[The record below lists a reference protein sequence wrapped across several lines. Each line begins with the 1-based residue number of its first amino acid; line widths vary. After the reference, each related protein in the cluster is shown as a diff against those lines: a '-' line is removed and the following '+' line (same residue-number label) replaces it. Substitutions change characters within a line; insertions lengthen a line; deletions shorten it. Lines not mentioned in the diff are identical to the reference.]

1 MSDPEKFD
9 DVTQQLVTGLDE
21 VHVPPA
27 VLRASAR
34 RRGVPVFAVA
44 ASGLVIVVA
53 LAVGTSLRRGDGG
66 VAGPGAAATETPAA
80 TATRTPTPTD
90 IRAAR
95 SLPESEAKRL
105 VESTALAVVDALKQ
119 KDGTKLA
126 ALAHPSKGVR
136 FSAYP
141 YVRTDFDQVLMAAD
155 LAGAFTDPTVRLWGI
170 RDGKGDDIRTT
181 FAAYYASYI
190 YDVDF
195 AKAPEVA
202 YNRAIG
208 KGNSTDNSA
217 TAYPDAVM
225 VEFHYPGFDQ
235 TYGGMDW
242 RSLRLF
248 LEQKDGT
255 WYLVGVVHGQWTI

>member
-27 VLRASAR
+27 ALRASAR
-34 RRGVPVFAVA
+34 RRGVPIFAIAGSAVVVVA
-44 ASGLVIVVA
+44 ALLVGA
-53 LAVGTSLRRGDGG
+53 SLRRDNGG
-66 VAGPGAAATETPAA
+66 VANPGVAATATPVA
-80 TATRTPTPTD
+80 TATRTPAPTD

-95 SLPESEAKRL
+95 SLPEAEAKRL
-105 VESTALAVVDALKQ
+105 VETTALAVVDALKT
-119 KDGTKLA
+119 KDGIKLA
-126 ALAHPSKGVR
+126 ALAHPTKGVR

-141 YVRTDFDQVLMAAD
+141 FVRTDFDQVLTAAD
-155 LAGAFTDPTVRLWGI
+155 LAGAFTDPKVRLWGI

-181 FAAYYASYI
+181 FAAYYATYI

-195 AKAPEVA
+195 AKAPDVA

-208 KGNSTDNSA
+208 KGNATDNSA

-235 TYGGMDW
+235 AYGGMDW

>member
-21 VHVPPA
+21 IHVPPA

-44 ASGLVIVVA
+44 ASALVVVVA

-66 VAGPGAAATETPAA
+66 VAGPGAAATATPAA
-80 TATRTPTPTD
+80 TATRTPAPTD

-95 SLPESEAKRL
+95 SLPEAEAKRL
-105 VESTALAVVDALKQ
+105 VESTALAVVDALKL
-119 KDGTKLA
+119 KDGAKLA
-126 ALAHPSKGVR
+126 ALAHPTKGVR

-141 YVRTDFDQVLMAAD
+141 FVRADFDQVLTAAD
-155 LAGAFTDPTVRLWGI
+155 LAGGFTDPKVRLWGI
-170 RDGKGDDIRTT
+170 RDGRGDDIRTT

-190 YDVDF
+190 FDVDF
-195 AKAPEVA
+195 TKAPEVA

-255 WYLVGVVHGQWTI
+255 WYLVGIVHGQWTI